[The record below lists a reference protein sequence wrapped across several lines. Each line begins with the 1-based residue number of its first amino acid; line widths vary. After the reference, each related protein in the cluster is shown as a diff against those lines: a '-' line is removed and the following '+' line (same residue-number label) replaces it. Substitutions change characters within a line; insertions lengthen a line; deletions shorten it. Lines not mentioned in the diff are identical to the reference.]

1 MGKSM
6 QHVEPA
12 LDAAAVIRAAD
23 GLGRELSP
31 RQAEVITGYLE
42 LLCRWRRK
50 INLVG
55 PTDWPTMLAALVAD
69 SWHLADFLT
78 GPEAQAVLPEKGAP
92 LCLLDFG
99 AGAGLPGI
107 PLRAFY
113 PGGEYVLLESRAKRA
128 IFLGE
133 ALDRLGLPGTLVA
146 EGRVEATVPPILAA
160 RPGVFTL
167 CLGRAFAPW
176 PRFLAICREL
186 VRPPMAVVTM
196 TGEAPEAEVVPPG
209 FILAARTEYPAP
221 GRPRYLSLFSPV
233 AASR

>member
-1 MGKSM
+1 MHE
-6 QHVEPA
+6 QETA
-12 LDAAAVIRAAD
+12 LDQTAVIRAAAA
-23 GLGRELSP
+23 LGRELSA
-31 RQAEVITGYLE
+31 RQAAVLTGYLE

-55 PTDWPTMLAALVAD
+55 PTDWPTILAMLVAD

-78 GPEAQAVLPEKGAP
+78 GPTVGAALPGPGTP

-113 PGGEYVLLESRAKRA
+113 PGGEYVLLEARAKRA

-133 ALDRLGLPGTLVA
+133 AVDRLGLPGTFVA
-146 EGRVEATVPPILAA
+146 EGRVEVTVPPILAA
-160 RPGVFTL
+160 RPGVFAV

-176 PRFLAICREL
+176 PRFLDICRGL
-186 VRPPMAVVTM
+186 VPGPMAVVTM
-196 TGEAPEAEVVPPG
+196 TGEAPDPAAVPPA
-209 FILAARTEYPAP
+209 FVLAGQAGYPAP
-221 GRPRYLSLFSPV
+221 GRPRYLSLFTPR